1 MSRLS
6 IEIPDDLHRQ
16 VKAQASLQGLSMRD
30 YVLKIL
36 GVSSAANSDPE
47 SGEVSAEP
55 QASADAQ
62 RVEPESM
69 RELLLNRPWQGSMTK
84 AEIDAYI
91 AEERASWND
100 D

>member
-6 IEIPDDLHRQ
+6 IEIPDSLHQRI
-16 VKAQASLQGLSMRD
+16 KAQASLQGMSLRD
-30 YVLKIL
+30 YVLQRL
-36 GVSSAANSDPE
+36 GYAVDGKNVRAAEAVAAPGPGPRE
-47 SGEVSAEP
+47 RPAEP
-55 QASADAQ
+55 G
-62 RVEPESM
+62 SM
-69 RELLLNRPWQGSMTK
+69 RELLENRPWRGTMTK